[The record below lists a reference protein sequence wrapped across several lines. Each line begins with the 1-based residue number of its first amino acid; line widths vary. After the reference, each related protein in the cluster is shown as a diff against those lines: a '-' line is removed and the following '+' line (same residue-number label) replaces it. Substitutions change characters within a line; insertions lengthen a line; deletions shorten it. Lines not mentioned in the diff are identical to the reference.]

1 MKIKVTG
8 YLKFRSLIGDAALLE
23 LQTQEATLRDA
34 LTLLC
39 NKHGE
44 GFESTLFDPLTREIK
59 RANLILLNGHPYTN
73 LVKRLDSELR
83 DGDEITFC
91 PVLAG
96 G

>member
-8 YLKFRSLIGDAALLE
+8 YLKFKGLIGDAASLE
-23 LQTQEATLRDA
+23 LETEKATLRDA
-34 LTLLC
+34 LRVLC

-44 GFESTLFDPLTREIK
+44 GFENILFDPFTREIK
-59 RANLILLNGHPYTN
+59 RANLILLNGHPYIN
-73 LVKRLDSELR
+73 LVRLLDSELK